1 VVEKKAKYLIVV
13 SGPTCSGKTGLSI
26 ALAQAFNTEIV
37 SADARQIYQEMN
49 IGTAKP
55 TPEELQAAPHHLVD
69 FLSVKENYSAGQFER
84 DALEIIQ
91 QIHSRSELAIMVGGS
106 GFYVQAITDGIPD
119 TPASVFVIREELN
132 ELYANSGLE
141 ALQNRLR
148 DLNKAYYEKS
158 EKQNPRRLM
167 RAIEIIESTGKTP
180 DEFVLQKKER
190 PFQTILIGLDWERE
204 ALYERINQRVDIM
217 VEAGLEAEAK
227 KFYPL
232 RHYQSTQ
239 TVGYREWFD
248 YFDGNISREKA
259 IELIKRNT
267 RHYAKRQMT
276 WWRKNQE
283 IKWFKPGEQ
292 ESILNYLRTEINL
305 D

>member
-1 VVEKKAKYLIVV
+1 MKENSKYLVVV

-26 ALAQAFNTEIV
+26 ALAQAFKTEIV
-37 SADARQIYQEMN
+37 SADARQIFKEMD

-55 TPEELQAAPHHLVD
+55 TAEEREAAPHQLVD

-84 DALEIIQ
+84 DALEAIE
-91 QIHSRSELAIMVGGS
+91 QIHSRSDIAIMVGGS

-119 TPASVFVIREELN
+119 TPASVYEIREELN
-132 ELYANSGLE
+132 ELYATAGLE
-141 ALQNRLR
+141 ALQKRLR
-148 DLNKAYYEKS
+148 DLNEDYFEKS

-180 DEFVLQKKER
+180 DEFILQKKER
-190 PFQTILIGLDWERE
+190 AFKTILIGLEWERE
-204 ALYERINQRVDIM
+204 ALYERINQRVDDM

-276 WWRKNQE
+276 WWRKNDE
-283 IKWFKPGEQ
+283 IKWFKPKEQ
-292 ESILNYLRTEINL
+292 ESILDYLRSEIKPT
-305 D
+305 